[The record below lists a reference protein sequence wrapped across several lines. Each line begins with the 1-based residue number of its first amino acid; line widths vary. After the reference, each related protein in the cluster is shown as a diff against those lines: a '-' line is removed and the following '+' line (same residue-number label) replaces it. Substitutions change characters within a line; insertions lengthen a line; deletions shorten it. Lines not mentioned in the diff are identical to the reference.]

1 VANVILGAVT
11 GIQDVP
17 TAAGE
22 IRVVDPA
29 RLEEIAR
36 YEPHTDEQIES
47 ALEQAHAAQRR
58 WSELPVETR
67 SAPLRETARILRER
81 RDEYAELMVREMG
94 KPIGEARA
102 EIEKCA
108 TGCDYYAENAARF
121 LAERVIES
129 TAQRSWAAYEPLG
142 VVLAIMPWNFP
153 FWQALRFAAPA
164 LAAGNGALLKH
175 APNVSGCALAVEALF
190 AQAGF
195 PDGLFRSIL
204 VAPARVGEV
213 TERLIADPR
222 IAAVTLTGSERAGMA
237 VAAAAGRA
245 LKKSVLELGGSDPL
259 VVLEDAD
266 LPTVAAAIAKSRY
279 MNAGQVCIAP
289 KRVIAPAAVYD
300 ELERLVVEAVEALT
314 VGDPLDAATQVGPLA
329 REDLLENLER
339 QIEATVG
346 EGARLLTGG
355 RRLDRPGH
363 YFAPTVLGD
372 VRPGMTAFAEETF
385 GPVAA
390 LVRAADEHEAIEL
403 ANDTPYGLAASVW
416 TGDPQRGLE
425 AGRRLRSGALFVNG
439 VVASDPR
446 LPFGGTRRSGY
457 GRELS
462 EEGIREFTNL
472 RTYWVGT

>member
-1 VANVILGAVT
+1 VIAVAGL
-11 GIQDVP
+11 
-17 TAAGE
+17 

-36 YEPHTDEQIES
+36 YQEHTDEQIEQ
-47 ALEQAHAAQRR
+47 ALAQADEAQRR
-58 WSELPVETR
+58 WRDVPVEDR
-67 SAPLRETARILRER
+67 CALLREVARILRER
-81 RDEYAELMVREMG
+81 RAEYAELAVREMG
-94 KPIGEARA
+94 KPIGEALA
-102 EIEKCA
+102 EIDKCA
-108 TGCDYYAENAARF
+108 VGCEFYAERAPGF
-121 LAERVIES
+121 LADREIES
-129 TAQRSWAAYEPLG
+129 AAQRSWAAYEPLG

-190 AQAGF
+190 AEAGF
-195 PDGLFRSIL
+195 PAGLFRSLL
-204 VAPARVGEV
+204 VSEERVGEV

-266 LPTVAAAIAKSRY
+266 LPTVAAMIVRSRY

-300 ELERLVVEAVEALT
+300 ELERLVVEAVEALA

-329 REDLLENLER
+329 RADLLENVER
-339 QIEATVG
+339 QIEATVA

-355 RRLDRPGH
+355 HRLEGPGH
-363 YFAPTVLGD
+363 FFAPTVLGD
-372 VRPGMTAFAEETF
+372 VRPGMTAFTEETF

-390 LVRAADEHEAIEL
+390 LVRAADEEEAVEL

-416 TGDPQRGLE
+416 TGDPRRGVEL
-425 AGRRLRSGALFVNG
+425 GRRLRSGALFVNG

-462 EEGIREFTNL
+462 EEGIREFTNV
-472 RTYWVGT
+472 RTYWVGA